1 MEACIAMNIAQK
13 NLQKA
18 LPLLRIQNLCKD
30 FTSGGLLGKTARVV
44 DNVSLEVSPGEIL
57 GITGESG
64 SGKTTLARCS
74 LWLLRPTSGS
84 VYFDGQDMAA
94 LSPAAL
100 RAKRRQ
106 FQMIFQDPYASLNPE
121 MTVEKILWEPFRVH
135 KIDPGAN
142 PEFRL
147 RELLDAVSL
156 NAVLTKRKP
165 AELSGGQLQRVGIAR
180 GLALNPRLLIADE
193 PVSALDAS
201 VQAQILNLL
210 ADLKRRYDL
219 TLILIS
225 HSLYALNY
233 LCDRISV
240 MFCGRIVEEAPAS
253 VFFKKPNHPYSQVL
267 LESMPVM
274 DSIKQKRE
282 FLFKENIT
290 STPNSRSCCAFHT
303 DCPQVFALCREKIP
317 SLIET
322 SPGEKV
328 ACFLYS

>member
-1 MEACIAMNIAQK
+1 MNIAQK

-18 LPLLRIQNLCKD
+18 IPLLRTQNLCKD
-30 FTSGGLLGKTARVV
+30 FTSGSLLGKSSRVV
-44 DNVSLEVSPGEIL
+44 DNVSLEVHPGEIL

-64 SGKTTLARCS
+64 SGKTTLARSS
-74 LWLLRPTSGS
+74 LWLLKPTSGS
-84 VYFDGQDMAA
+84 VYFDGQDLAA

-121 MTVEKILWEPFRVH
+121 ITVEKILWEPFRVH
-135 KIDPGAN
+135 NIDQGTN

-156 NAVLTKRKP
+156 NAVLIKRKP

-193 PVSALDAS
+193 PISALDAS

-210 ADLKRRYDL
+210 ADLKRRYNL

-240 MFCGRIVEEAPAS
+240 MLRGRIVEEAPAS
-253 VFFKKPNHPYSQVL
+253 VFFKKPNHPYSRVL

-274 DSIKQKRE
+274 DPLKQKHE
-282 FLFKENIT
+282 LHFKENMP
-290 STPNSRSCCAFHT
+290 SLSNKGSCCAFHS
-303 DCPQVFALCREKIP
+303 DCPQVFAICREQIP

-322 SPGEKV
+322 GPGEKV